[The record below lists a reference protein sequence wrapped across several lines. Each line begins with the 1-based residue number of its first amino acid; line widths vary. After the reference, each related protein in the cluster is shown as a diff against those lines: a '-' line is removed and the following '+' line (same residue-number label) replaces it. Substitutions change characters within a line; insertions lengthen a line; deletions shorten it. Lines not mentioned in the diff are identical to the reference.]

1 MMSNYCF
8 GIDIG
13 GTTVKCGLFSS
24 DGILIEKSEIPTD
37 KTDNGGHILDD
48 IKDHIDNIIK
58 QHNISIQ
65 DITGIGMGVPGAV
78 TEDGVVNKCI
88 NLGWDVFNV
97 EKTMSDKTG
106 MKVKVGN
113 DANLAALGEYWMG
126 GAKGYSSSIMITV
139 GTGVGGGVIID
150 GKPLYGC
157 NGAAGEIGHLPI
169 VEGETEKCNCGKTG
183 CLEQAASATGIVRVA
198 KRTLES
204 IDEPSSL
211 RNIHNITAK
220 DVFDEAKNG
229 DELALYVVDTVSKYL
244 AKGLACAACFIDPE
258 CFIIGGGVSKAGE
271 FFIDR
276 IAAFYKESAFHSSR
290 QTKILPAKLG
300 NDAGIYGAAR
310 LVQQ

>member
-1 MMSNYCF
+1 
-8 GIDIG
+8 
-13 GTTVKCGLFSS
+13 
-24 DGILIEKSEIPTD
+24 
-37 KTDNGGHILDD
+37 
-48 IKDHIDNIIK
+48 
-58 QHNISIQ
+58 
-65 DITGIGMGVPGAV
+65 
-78 TEDGVVNKCI
+78 
-88 NLGWDVFNV
+88 
-97 EKTMSDKTG
+97 
-106 MKVKVGN
+106 
-113 DANLAALGEYWMG
+113 
-126 GAKGYSSSIMITV
+126 MITV

-276 IAAFYKESAFHSSR
+276 IAAFYKESAFHPSR
-290 QTKILPAKLG
+290 QTKILQAKLG